1 MAKTSKIS
9 KKDVPVL
16 VEQATGMPASF
27 ADQVATTHAPVFAAA
42 GVTHAV
48 APETQREHFSASKSA
63 GVHKLKG
70 DHPMATRPA
79 RYGSVPY
86 AGPLL

>member
-1 MAKTSKIS
+1 MSKKS
-9 KKDVPVL
+9 SVHKKDVPVL

-27 ADQVATTHAPVFAAA
+27 AEQVATTLAPVFAAA
-42 GVTHAV
+42 GVSHAV
-48 APETQREHFSASKSA
+48 APETQREHFSATKSA

-86 AGPLL
+86 AGALM